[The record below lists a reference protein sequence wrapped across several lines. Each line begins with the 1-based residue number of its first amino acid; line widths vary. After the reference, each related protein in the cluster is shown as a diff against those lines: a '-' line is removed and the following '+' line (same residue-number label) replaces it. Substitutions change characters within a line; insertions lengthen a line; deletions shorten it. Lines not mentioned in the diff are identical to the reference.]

1 MDDFNRLLTEAITRP
16 KPDLMKQWIG
26 KVHPGDAVETMN
38 RMPVE
43 SVDTVVTSPP
53 YTIKN
58 STGNGLKDGR
68 GGKWPGAALQPDTPI
83 ITITCRTKSTSRGR
97 RNA

>member
-16 KPDLMKQWIG
+16 DET
-26 KVHPGDAVETMN
+26 VHPGDAVATLN

-43 SVDTVVTSPP
+43 SVDAVVTSPP

-58 STGNGLKDGR
+58 LTGNGLKDGR
-68 GGKWPGAALQPDTPI
+68 GGKWRARLCKPDTPI
-83 ITITCRTKSTSRGR
+83 MTITCRTKSTSRGR
-97 RNA
+97 GNA